1 MCLNMRLNKSRQRG
15 LTLIESMV
23 ALVVISI
30 GLLGIAA
37 LQLTAMQMN
46 SSALHQSKA
55 VWAGYAMADRIRT
68 NNIRFA
74 DYSGIDT
81 NDPYSQDCMSNPCNS
96 GTIVTA
102 DAAEWADNMRDLP
115 SGRGQVTGNAS
126 LLIVTVMWDDEG
138 TGAIG
143 TGCSGNAQVD
153 LTCYSV
159 PLVQ

>member
-1 MCLNMRLNKSRQRG
+1 MCVNESRQRG

-55 VWAGYAMADRIRT
+55 VWAGYAMADRIRS

-81 NDPYSQDCMSNPCNS
+81 NDPYSQDCMSSPCNNDQL
-96 GTIVTA
+96 VTA
-102 DAAEWADNMRDLP
+102 DAAEWIDTVRDLP
-115 SGRGQVTGNAS
+115 GGHGQVTGNGNQ
-126 LLIVTVMWDDEG
+126 LIVTVMWDDEG
-138 TGAIG
+138 TGATG

-159 PLVQ
+159 TLVQ

>member
-1 MCLNMRLNKSRQRG
+1 MCVIDCRQQG
-15 LTLIESMV
+15 LTIVEAMV
-23 ALVVISI
+23 ALLVISI

-37 LQLTAMQMN
+37 LQLTAMQQN

-55 VWAGYAMADRIRT
+55 VWAGYAMADRIRA

-81 NDPYSQDCMSNPCNS
+81 IDSYSQDCMSSACS
-96 GTIVTA
+96 DDELVTA
-102 DAAEWADNMRDLP
+102 DADEWIDAVRDLP
-115 SGRGQVTGNAS
+115 GGRGRVTGNADQ
-126 LLIVTVMWDDEG
+126 LIVTVMWDDEG
-138 TGAIG
+138 TGATG

-159 PLVQ
+159 TLVR

>member
-1 MCLNMRLNKSRQRG
+1 MYMSNFRQRG
-15 LTLIESMV
+15 LTMIESLV

-37 LQLTAMQMN
+37 LQLTAMQQN

-55 VWAGYAMADRIRT
+55 VWAGYTMADRILA

-81 NDPYSQDCMSNPCNS
+81 NASYSQDCMNSPCTNDQL
-96 GTIVTA
+96 VTA
-102 DAAEWADNMRDLP
+102 DAAEWTDTVRNLP
-115 SGRGQVTGNAS
+115 GGRGQVTGNANQ
-126 LLIVTVMWDDEG
+126 LVIMVMWDDEG
-138 TGAIG
+138 TGASG

-159 PLVQ
+159 TLLP